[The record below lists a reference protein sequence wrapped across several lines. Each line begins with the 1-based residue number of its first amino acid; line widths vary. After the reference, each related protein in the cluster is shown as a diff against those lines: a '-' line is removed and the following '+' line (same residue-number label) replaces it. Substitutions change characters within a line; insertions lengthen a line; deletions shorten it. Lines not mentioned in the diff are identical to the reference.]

1 MSKELIKI
9 STNEQGKKLVS
20 ARELH
25 KGLEIKTP
33 FHKWMPRMIE
43 YGFEENIDFRVEDI
57 FVPNSNGGKQTQ
69 KDYAIT
75 LDMAKEISMIQRSE
89 LGKKFRQYFIECE
102 KKLIEVSRKANLL
115 EAIYN
120 GGQEGVLASKQL
132 VELETKPLLDKIE
145 EDKPLVNF
153 ANTIASSSD
162 NIDIGQFA
170 KVIKDEGIKMG
181 RNKLFDWLRK
191 NNYLRKNNEPYQKY
205 IDDKT
210 FELIEVSKITPYGNK
225 IFLKTLITG
234 KGQIKI
240 LEKLSKE
247 YK

>member
-1 MSKELIKI
+1 MKELIKI
-9 STNEQGKKLVS
+9 TTNEQGKKLVS

-25 KGLEIKTP
+25 KGLEISERFNSWFK
-33 FHKWMPRMIE
+33 RMLQ
-43 YGFEENIDFRVEDI
+43 YGFEENIDYTGCKTFNTLARQEL
-57 FVPNSNGGKQTQ
+57 Q
-69 KDYAIT
+69 DYAIT

-102 KKLIEVSRKANLL
+102 KKLIEISRKANLL

-170 KVIKDEGIKMG
+170 KVIKDEGIKLG

>member
-1 MSKELIKI
+1 MKELIKI
-9 STNEQGKKLVS
+9 TTNEQGKKLVS

-25 KGLEIKTP
+25 KGLEISERFNSWFK
-33 FHKWMPRMIE
+33 RMLQ
-43 YGFEENIDFRVEDI
+43 YGFEENIDYTGCKTFNTLARQEL
-57 FVPNSNGGKQTQ
+57 Q
-69 KDYAIT
+69 DYVIT

-102 KKLIEVSRKANLL
+102 KKLIEISRKANLL

-170 KVIKDEGIKMG
+170 KVIKDEGIKLG

>member
-1 MSKELIKI
+1 MDY
-9 STNEQGKKLVS
+9 
-20 ARELH
+20 
-25 KGLEIKTP
+25 TP
-33 FHKWMPRMIE
+33 
-43 YGFEENIDFRVEDI
+43 DI
-57 FVPNSNGGKQTQ
+57 FVHPKNKQET

-89 LGKKFRQYFIECE
+89 LGKKFRQYFIESE
-102 KKLIEVSRKANLL
+102 KKLIEVSKRANLL

-153 ANTIASSSD
+153 ANTIAKSSD
-162 NIDIGQFA
+162 SIDIGQFA

-181 RNKLFDWLRK
+181 RNKLFEWLRENK
-191 NNYLRKNNEPYQKY
+191 YLRKNNEPYQKY
-205 IDDKT
+205 IDNEL
-210 FELIEVSKITPYGNK
+210 FELIEISKTTPYGSK

-234 KGQIKI
+234 KGQIRL

-247 YK
+247 CN

>member
-1 MSKELIKI
+1 
-9 STNEQGKKLVS
+9 
-20 ARELH
+20 
-25 KGLEIKTP
+25 
-33 FHKWMPRMIE
+33 
-43 YGFEENIDFRVEDI
+43 
-57 FVPNSNGGKQTQ
+57 
-69 KDYAIT
+69 
-75 LDMAKEISMIQRSE
+75 MAKEISMIQRSE

>member
-1 MSKELIKI
+1 MKELIKI
-9 STNEQGKKLVS
+9 TTNEQGKKLVS

-25 KGLEIKTP
+25 KGLEISERFNSWFK
-33 FHKWMPRMIE
+33 RMLQ
-43 YGFEENIDFRVEDI
+43 YGFEENIDYTGCKTFNTLARQEL
-57 FVPNSNGGKQTQ
+57 Q
-69 KDYAIT
+69 DYAIT

-102 KKLIEVSRKANLL
+102 KKLIETSRKANLL

-170 KVIKDEGIKMG
+170 KVIKDEGIKLG

>member
-1 MSKELIKI
+1 MKELIKI
-9 STNEQGKKLVS
+9 ENKDGKQLVS

-25 KGLEIKTP
+25 KGLEISERFNSWFK
-33 FHKWMPRMIE
+33 RMLQ
-43 YGFEENIDFRVEDI
+43 YGFEENIDYTGCKTFNTLARQEL
-57 FVPNSNGGKQTQ
+57 Q
-69 KDYAIT
+69 DYAIT

>member
-20 ARELH
+20 TRELYE
-25 KGLEIKTP
+25 GLGLNKAHWKRWSVKNI
-33 FHKWMPRMIE
+33 
-43 YGFEENIDFRVEDI
+43 EENEFFSENTDWTRFTIMVNGNKTTDF
-57 FVPNSNGGKQTQ
+57 
-69 KDYAIT
+69 AIS
-75 LDMAKEISMIQRSE
+75 LEFAKHIAMMSRTEKSHEYRN
-89 LGKKFRQYFIECE
+89 YFIECE
-102 KKLIEVSRKANLL
+102 KKLIEVSKRANLL

-153 ANTIASSSD
+153 ANTIAKSSD
-162 NIDIGQFA
+162 SIDIGQFA

-181 RNKLFDWLRK
+181 RNKLFEWLRDNK
-191 NNYLRKNNEPYQKY
+191 YLRKNNEPYQKY
-205 IDDKT
+205 IDNEL
-210 FELIEVSKITPYGNK
+210 FELIEISKITPYGSK

-234 KGQIKI
+234 KGQIRL

-247 YK
+247 CN

>member
-1 MSKELIKI
+1 MRDMSKELIKI

-25 KGLEIKTP
+25 KGLEIKTD
-33 FHKWMPRMIE
+33 FRKWFPRMCE
-43 YGFEENIDFRVEDI
+43 YGFEQGMDYTPDI
-57 FVPNSNGGKQTQ
+57 FVHPKNKQET

-102 KKLIEVSRKANLL
+102 KKLIEVSKRANLL

-170 KVIKDEGIKMG
+170 KVIKDEGIKLG